1 MMYRLTT
8 DNPTDN
14 IEASLNLFYVRDG
27 DAFIRGGGDA
37 PDYADISVTDFI
49 RKTARTL
56 CPDMLLPES
65 AEEISFAMAEY
76 LFDGYEE
83 PSGLIALLYTA
94 AWSYAE
100 LRERLKAYED
110 TGLSPIACEE
120 SAKIEKGLSEG
131 GYSIS
136 RMVELMCADQEGRVV
151 VLPCKV
157 GQRVFALLD
166 TDKHISECEVK
177 QIGLGNEIGFVGLE
191 PIGARGREYGVSLKG
206 FGKTVFLTREEAEK
220 ALWEMEGK
228 KDV

>member
-1 MMYRLTT
+1 MVRLTT
-8 DNPTDN
+8 DNQTDN

-49 RKTARTL
+49 RKAARTL

-65 AEEISFAMAEY
+65 AEGISFAMAEY

-110 TGLSPIACEE
+110 TGLSPEKVSWMKEVVEAAFDNDT
-120 SAKIEKGLSEG
+120 SRIERAHNLH
-131 GYSIS
+131 
-136 RMVELMCADQEGRVV
+136 VADKEGRVTI
-151 VLPCKV
+151 LPCRGDADIVLMRDGVAFKPDHWNIHLTTFAENQPTPSGKKV
-157 GQRVFALLD
+157 ALLD
-166 TDKHISECEVK
+166 LREV
-177 QIGLGNEIGFVGLE
+177 
-191 PIGARGREYGVSLKG
+191 RELI
-206 FGKTVFLTREEAEK
+206 
-220 ALWEMEGK
+220 EGMK
-228 KDV
+228 EL

>member
-1 MMYRLTT
+1 MVRLTT

-49 RKTARTL
+49 RKAARAL

-83 PSGLIALLYTA
+83 PSGLVALLYTA

-131 GYSIS
+131 GYSTS

-151 VLPCKV
+151 VQPCKI
-157 GQRVFALLD
+157 GDILYRVFA
-166 TDKHISECEVK
+166 
-177 QIGLGNEIGFVGLE
+177 GEIFEHRVGSMKYFAIQGQWDIE
-191 PIGARGREYGVSLKG
+191 TYPFCSCVESSI
-206 FGKTVFLTREEAEK
+206 GKTVFLTREEAEK
-220 ALWEMEGK
+220 ALAEMEGM
-228 KDV
+228 KDG

>member
-1 MMYRLTT
+1 MHRLTT

-49 RKTARTL
+49 RKTARAL

-110 TGLSPIACEE
+110 AGLSPEKVSWMKEVVEAAFDNDT
-120 SAKIEKGLSEG
+120 SRIERAHNLH
-131 GYSIS
+131 
-136 RMVELMCADQEGRVV
+136 VADKEGRVV
-151 VLPCKV
+151 VQPCKI
-157 GQRVFALLD
+157 GDILYRVFA
-166 TDKHISECEVK
+166 
-177 QIGLGNEIGFVGLE
+177 GEIFEHRVGSMKYFAIQGQWDIE
-191 PIGARGREYGVSLKG
+191 TYPFCPCVESSI
-206 FGKTVFLTREEAEK
+206 GKTVFLTRGEAEK
-220 ALWEMEGK
+220 ALAEMEGK
-228 KDV
+228 KDG

>member
-1 MMYRLTT
+1 MYRLTT

-131 GYSIS
+131 GYSTS
-136 RMVELMCADQEGRVV
+136 RMVELMCADKEGRVI
-151 VLPCKV
+151 VLPCKEGTTV
-157 GQRVFALLD
+157 YCISLPIATYPDKRKPEVVPIAFTRNDLL
-166 TDKHISECEVK
+166 K
-177 QIGLGNEIGFVGLE
+177 
-191 PIGARGREYGVSLKG
+191 
-206 FGKTVFLTREEAEK
+206 FGTRVFLTREEAEK
-220 ALWEMEGK
+220 ALAELEEK
-228 KDV
+228 